1 MLFIPGLSD
10 WIQNYDTKLVKLLT
24 QKIIIIAFIYLYNT

>member
-10 WIQNYDTKLVKLLT
+10 RIQNYDTKLVKLLT